1 MENIMREKMKKQ
13 DCSMNANSYLDI
25 SEVLLEVG
33 SFESTSIDIDVRSE
47 KPSLIRITITDSSKN

>member
-1 MENIMREKMKKQ
+1 MENILRAKMTKQ